1 MHKFTFR
8 DDVVETIR
16 TLHAHLRQPPPDT
29 VKAKNLK
36 RRARVVVNNLLRTP
50 PVDAEALESPELLT
64 VVLALLAD
72 ALPGRRIEQDD
83 AELAVALYLAYEL
96 VTELR
101 EQQANTAVAT

>member
-16 TLHAHLRQPPPDT
+16 TLYGHLRQPPPVA

-50 PVDAEALESPELLT
+50 PVDGETLESPELLT
-64 VVLALLAD
+64 VALALLAD
-72 ALPGRRIEQDD
+72 TTPGRRSEQDD

-101 EQQANTAVAT
+101 EQQPNTAVTT